1 MNEQPPKHADS
12 AAAKAATPSSRVIE
26 VLLVFG
32 MVAGLTVGLDALA
45 NVVPFIGNNL
55 LTLVAAVFLA
65 VPIIVLRSM
74 KRHDSE
80 YGLGF
85 YDVGKVARWAG
96 GLTLVTLIG
105 FVPAFHIYH
114 SEIRGFSFE
123 PNPGLLTGPS
133 DRLLGAPR
141 DTDDG
146 DVHIYSAGE
155 WVVARWTPKDGPWS
169 LRMQAGESVT
179 FRGNERSEIVR
190 DDVEAHPAIVQAVP
204 IGSGTVQVLATQSGE
219 PIAQEQY
226 VLGAANKPNNRWLG
240 DGASLPINYWWILT
254 MFIVQLVLVALPEEF
269 FYRGYLQERLSEG
282 IGRKKILSIGPVYL
296 TWPIVIVSALFAIGH
311 LVIGWDPMRLLVFF
325 PSLLFG
331 FLRDRTDGI
340 SSSVVYHA
348 ACNMMVHLAASFYF
362 PM

>member
-1 MNEQPPKHADS
+1 MSEQRQAHADS
-12 AAAKAATPSSRVIE
+12 RGTTPVAPGSRVVE
-26 VLLVFG
+26 VLLVFCA
-32 MVAGLTVGLDALA
+32 VAVITVGLDALA
-45 NVVPFIGNNL
+45 SVVPFIGNNL
-55 LTLVAAVFLA
+55 LTLVAAVFLI
-65 VPIIVLRSM
+65 VPIAVLRMM

-114 SEIRGFSFE
+114 AEVRGFSFE

-133 DRLLGAPR
+133 DRLLGIPN
-141 DTDDG
+141 DTADG
-146 DVHIYSAGE
+146 DVHIYTAGE
-155 WVVARWTPKDGPWS
+155 WIFARWMPEDSPWS
-169 LRMQAGESVT
+169 LQMRAGDSVT
-179 FRGNERSEIVR
+179 FRGTSRNEILRE
-190 DDVEAHPAIVQAVP
+190 DVASRAAIVQAVP
-204 IGSGTVQVLATQSGE
+204 VGSGTVQIVAHQNGE
-219 PIAQEQY
+219 PLARERY
-226 VLGAANKPNNRWLG
+226 VLGAANKPNKRWLG
-240 DGASLPINYWWILT
+240 EAASLPINFWWILT

-331 FLRDRTDGI
+331 FLRDRTEGI
-340 SSSVVYHA
+340 SSSIVYHA

-362 PM
+362 PL